1 MAFQR
6 GMLSYWNGSA
16 WVNVVSAG
24 TTTSALLMFEMADV
38 LGTPSEAQFR
48 IANISL
54 DPFADSG
61 SAKGP
66 YSGIFTEFMPIR
78 LTDQESKMVVFYGVV
93 FNVREIN
100 NPITGMV
107 IVVTARDFLTELKDN
122 VSDGELGFNLDVS
135 VAVGTYNTNWA
146 ESNKDLKSK
155 RWSTG
160 ISTKGAVIK
169 SLISKTTPHLTVAG
183 DANRFVD
190 SVKPFPVDSTYK
202 LGGRNNKSILAHIAS
217 LSATDSHNASGE
229 QLFGYDYYQ
238 DPNFT
243 SAAASQKPTAFFNY
257 FKRGTRP
264 NAVPTT
270 YGLNIKHPSVTPTGR
285 LQGMTSFDFE
295 SPSGEIYTDALVKF
309 PYTTVAIDGTAAT
322 ELRNLNFEVL
332 QVKGESAI
340 ESLRCAPF
348 TANTAISTHPT
359 LAHGLDEPTVATH
372 ASEWMRVKLDGS
384 GDYDESSGT
393 LTTIARI
400 QYSNKTQNE
409 TINDANPAY
418 VLISEVDESINDT
431 AFADGVKW
439 YGKEATSSYITLKS
453 RPRVKYGIRRTF
465 RTSFGSEATAD
476 SLREQLASTLIKT
489 SNQADRGS
497 FNTPVPPRF
506 YIDNSPTSVSG
517 TTTQTITLSGSVNP
531 LNYGFREGMV
541 VMELDAA
548 GETTATYGYAS
559 SVSSTQ
565 VVVTWSTGQISAS
578 NTVRYYV
585 PVRAGDVI
593 HVRNDLVNIDGIFL
607 VTKLVY
613 NEQNGILNTAYEVI
627 EQGSLNV
634 GGTVKASQAA
644 KIATSVAQQMN
655 LPIAPAQS
663 SAMANAVIT
672 CTFSSTTNGTTA
684 DADGIYWT
692 AGSLNVGIEQYAINQ
707 AHTSEADIMVTSG
720 NGNTGQ
726 SGTALAAGIDYYIYY
741 PGTGLEL
748 QCIRKAAYI
757 NVSSESTVLVAH
769 CKAGTT
775 RAEFTIFTGS
785 LTEHSD
791 FKGDLTASTGTFS
804 GSLNVGDVTGDN
816 MNITDTAI
824 TGYRGYST
832 GTAAQSGT
840 TVTGTSTVWTAAHIG
855 GTFAFD
861 GGGGGGTISAVASN
875 TSLTVSNSATVSSD
889 DYTISVPKFRLKST
903 GSALTVHG
911 EGAGGTSSST
921 AGQNAAAILIENG
934 GYVSF
939 ISAGAANSDTRFD
952 AALHDFRNFGTGA
965 GTTGAITG
973 LRYLTFSDTSNTDSI
988 LALND
993 LEIATDATDET
1004 ITLDVGGTDVLQAST
1019 TTILQTRNILPS
1031 EDSEYDLGSASNRWV
1046 DIHADNATIQ
1056 TSDRRLKEQIQPTT
1070 LGLDFIKDLKPVSY
1084 RWKDTKNRAPR
1095 THYGI
1100 IAQEVL
1106 ETLEKHGITDR
1117 ADFAGIV
1124 GNEEEYYGARY
1135 TEFVA
1140 ILIKAVQELSSRI
1153 EKLEG
1158 K

>member
-1 MAFQR
+1 MAFER

-16 WVNVVSAG
+16 WVNAVTAG
-24 TTTSALLMFEMADV
+24 TSSSALLGANIIDV
-38 LGTPSEAQFR
+38 LGTPSEALFR
-48 IANISL
+48 IANGSL
-54 DPFADSG
+54 NPYAGAG
-61 SAKGP
+61 SAEGP
-66 YSGIFTEFMPIR
+66 FSGVFTDFMPVR
-78 LTDQESKMVVFYGVV
+78 LIDQESKMVLFYGLVYNSTEFV
-93 FNVREIN
+93 DTRD
-100 NPITGMV
+100 GMV
-107 IVVTARDFLTELKDN
+107 VDVTARDFLTELKDN

-146 ESNKDLKSK
+146 ESNKDLKAK

-160 ISTKGAVIK
+160 ISTKGAIIK
-169 SLISKTTPHLTVAG
+169 SLISKTTSNLTVAG

-190 SVKPFPVDSTYK
+190 SVKPFPVDSTYR
-202 LGGRNNKSILAHIAS
+202 LGSRNSKSILAHIAS

-229 QLFGYDYYQ
+229 QLFGYDYYV

-243 SAAASQKPTAFFNY
+243 LTAASQKPTAFFNY

-264 NAVPTT
+264 NAVPAT
-270 YGLNIKHPSVTPTGR
+270 YGLSFQHPSVTPTGR
-285 LQGMTSFDFE
+285 LQGITSFRFE
-295 SPSGEIYTDALVKF
+295 KPNGEIYTDATVKF
-309 PYTTVAIDGTAAT
+309 PYTTIAADGTSAT
-322 ELRNLNFEVL
+322 ETRHLNFEAL
-332 QVKGESAI
+332 QIKGESAI

-348 TANTAISTHPT
+348 TASTGIAAHPT

-384 GDYDESSGT
+384 GDYDEASGT

-409 TINDANPAY
+409 TINDSNPAY

-453 RPRVKYGIRRTF
+453 RPRIKYGLKRTT
-465 RTSFGSEATAD
+465 RVEFGSETTPD
-476 SLREQLASTLIKT
+476 SLREQLASILIRT
-489 SNQADRGS
+489 SNQIGRG
-497 FNTPVPPRF
+497 FFTTDERPKF

-541 VMELDAA
+541 VMELDSD
-548 GETTATYGYAS
+548 GNPTATYGYAS

-565 VVVTWSTGQISAS
+565 VVVTWATGQISAS
-578 NTVRYYV
+578 DTVRYYV

-593 HVRNDLVNIDGIFL
+593 NVRNDLIDINGIYL
-607 VTKLVY
+607 VTNLVY
-613 NEQNGILNTAYEVI
+613 NEQNGVSSSRYEVVA
-627 EQGSLNV
+627 QGDLNV
-634 GGTVKASQAA
+634 GGRARAGLASLVADKALQD
-644 KIATSVAQQMN
+644 MN
-655 LPIAPAQS
+655 LPMAPAQS

-672 CTFSSTTNGTTA
+672 CTFSSTTNGTTV

-692 AGSLNVGIEQYAINQ
+692 AGSLNVGIEQYTINQ
-707 AHTSEADIMVTSG
+707 AHTSDADIMVSSA

-726 SGTALAAGIDYYIYY
+726 SGTALASGVDYYIYY
-741 PGTGLEL
+741 PGSGAEL

-757 NVSSESTVLVAH
+757 NVNSESTVLVAH

-804 GSLNVGDVTGDN
+804 GSLNVGGSVGDN
-816 MNITDTAI
+816 MNITDTTI
-824 TGYRGYST
+824 TGYRGYDT
-832 GTAAQSGT
+832 GTASQSGT
-840 TVTGTSTVWTAAHIG
+840 TVTGSSTVWTNAHVG
-855 GTFAFD
+855 GTFTFD
-861 GGGGGGTISAVASN
+861 SGGGGGTISAVASN
-875 TSLTVSNSATVSSD
+875 TSLTVSNSATVSSGNYD
-889 DYTISVPKFRLKST
+889 ITKSKFVLKSS
-903 GSALTVHG
+903 GAALQVHG
-911 EGAGGTSSST
+911 PGAGGASDSS
-921 AGQNAAAILIENG
+921 AGQNAAAILIENNN
-934 GYVSF
+934 YVSF
-939 ISAGAANSDTRFD
+939 ISAGSANSVTRYD
-952 AALHDFRNFGTGA
+952 AAYHDFRNFGTSAGA
-965 GTTGAITG
+965 TGWVRGIKYIT
-973 LRYLTFSDTSNTDSI
+973 FDEASDTNII

-993 LEIATDATDET
+993 LEI
-1004 ITLDVGGTDVLQAST
+1004 DVGAADEDIKIQVNDTDVLRVVST
-1019 TTILQTRNILPS
+1019 SVIEARDIIPIT
-1031 EDSEYDLGSASNRWV
+1031 DSAYDLGSASNRWV

-1100 IAQEVL
+1100 IAQDVL

-1117 ADFAGIV
+1117 ADFAGII

-1153 EKLEG
+1153 EKLED